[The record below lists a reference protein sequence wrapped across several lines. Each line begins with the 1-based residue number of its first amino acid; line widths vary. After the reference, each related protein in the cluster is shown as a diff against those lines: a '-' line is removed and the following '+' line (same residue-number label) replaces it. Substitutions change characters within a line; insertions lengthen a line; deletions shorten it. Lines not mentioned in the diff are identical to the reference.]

1 MRASNSARPLHS
13 PFRPGGIAHPLDRED
28 VTLSLVELEPLDD
41 DEEVDLLC
49 TLQFPSTRSDV
60 APRVAYDLNADFSL
74 EELSIIEDDDVV
86 ASCARLSQICPVADD
101 LEELE
106 IEVDDDAGWAD
117 DIWVDVSDFDPSS
130 VVASC
135 ANPFLVEE
143 PSTFAPGRLAALA
156 DESSVEDLSE
166 WLEPLEGEEPE
177 SLALD
182 TLDPPTEDLD
192 GLLSEEPN
200 LELAPPP
207 VDLLDPPTED
217 LDGLLEDGPF
227 AGPPGDGRATA
238 RSQTIA
244 LTPRR
249 ARQRPMREEKT
260 LVLRRSWICMQPG
273 NTNADPAEPTGLSVT
288 QLLQIVRGRS
298 RESHP
303 PVSRAPMPSLPRFP
317 ILPPDPRVNPVH
329 IPALRL
335 PRFNVD

>member
-1 MRASNSARPLHS
+1 MRASNSARPLPS

-106 IEVDDDAGWAD
+106 IEVDDDAGWAE

-143 PSTFAPGRLAALA
+143 PSTFAPSRLAALA
-156 DESSVEDLSE
+156 VESSVEDLSE

-182 TLDPPTEDLD
+182 T
-192 GLLSEEPN
+192 
-200 LELAPPP
+200 
-207 VDLLDPPTED
+207 LDPPTED

-288 QLLQIVRGRS
+288 QLLQVVRGRS